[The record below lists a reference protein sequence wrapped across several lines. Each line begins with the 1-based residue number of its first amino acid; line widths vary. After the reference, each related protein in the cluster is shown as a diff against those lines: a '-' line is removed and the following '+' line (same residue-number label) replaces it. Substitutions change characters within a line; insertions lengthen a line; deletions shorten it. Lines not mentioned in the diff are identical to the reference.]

1 MGVFVALAD
10 PAEEEVLVVLVEVV
24 DTEELRLETDLLVL
38 TEEDLIESDVLDES
52 LLELVVVT
60 LDELEGFMDVDV
72 NDFETAL
79 RLADDT
85 LLVELDEVFDL
96 VLLTIFEELV
106 VFRLLDGDDLEVD
119 VVLKLELVFVVLADD
134 KVGFLLL
141 GDLVELDLIVVFVVE
156 VFSVEDFLV
165 VEETSFPSTQS
176 QSERRL
182 FALYLRNGDVV
193 LGLLIWSV
201 LVKQG

>member
-60 LDELEGFMDVDV
+60 LDELEGFMDVNV

-106 VFRLLDGDDLEVD
+106 VFRLLDVDDLEVD